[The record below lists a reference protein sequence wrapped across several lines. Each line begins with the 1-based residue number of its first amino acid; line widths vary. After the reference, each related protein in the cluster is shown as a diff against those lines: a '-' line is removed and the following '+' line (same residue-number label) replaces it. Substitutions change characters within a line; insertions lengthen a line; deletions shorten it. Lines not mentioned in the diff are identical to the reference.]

1 MAIASSIDIVLEN
14 DDIVVLGPPTSIDI
28 AVDIG
33 PQGPRGS
40 RTFTGAADPN
50 TYTTSQFET
59 IYGNVPVYGDIF
71 IRTSSGSDYGLFY
84 MYNTL
89 AIGGPI
95 WQEVLRVYDLL
106 TNFFTVNDTFVL
118 SGKNGG
124 TGAANTGKSLLLG
137 GPQTIFN
144 GNNTVTIT
152 STGNTSVTLPT
163 SGTLATTGNLSQ
175 FSSTTSSQLAG
186 IISDE
191 TGTGSLVFA
200 TSPTLAG
207 TPLSTTAAVDT
218 NTTQIATTAFV
229 IGQATS
235 SNPSALGSVAVGT
248 STRYAR
254 SDHVHPTTGLGLTSG
269 TLAQFA
275 STTSSELAGVI
286 SDETGSGSLVFATS
300 PSLTTPNIGA
310 ATGTSL
316 TTTGSIT
323 ASTTG
328 GRVSLGIDSGGSI
341 TLGRL
346 DNNATSPYIDFNSGS
361 TTVDYDVRLQAS
373 GGNGTSGNGILTV
386 IGSLITEASS
396 ASHIG
401 FRLPHGTAPTSLTDG
416 DIWTTTSG
424 MYVRV
429 NGSTIGPLGT
439 GGGGGGGTTNT
450 EDVIGISFFTMGA

>member
-33 PQGPRGS
+33 PEGPRGS

-50 TYTTSQFET
+50 TYTTSQFEI

-95 WQEVLRVYDLL
+95 WQEILRVYDLL

-152 STGNTSVTLPT
+152 STGNTNVTLPT
-163 SGTLATTGNLSQ
+163 SGTLATTGSLSQ
-175 FSSTTSSQLAG
+175 FASTTSAQLAG

-207 TPLSTTAAVDT
+207 IPLSTTAAVDT

-229 IGQATS
+229 INQGYLKSSDASSTYAPLLSPNLSGTPLSTTASVDTNTTQIATTAFVLGQAS
-235 SNPSALGSVAVGT
+235 GVNPQALGSVAIGS

-254 SDHVHPTTGLGLTSG
+254 ADHVHPTTGLALLSG
-269 TLAQFA
+269 ATFTGSIIAPA
-275 STTSSELAGVI
+275 STTSISPINIPHGV
-286 SDETGSGSLVFATS
+286 SPTS
-300 PSLTTPNIGA
+300 PA
-310 ATGTSL
+310 
-316 TTTGSIT
+316 
-323 ASTTG
+323 
-328 GRVSLGIDSGGSI
+328 
-341 TLGRL
+341 
-346 DNNATSPYIDFNSGS
+346 
-361 TTVDYDVRLQAS
+361 
-373 GGNGTSGNGILTV
+373 
-386 IGSLITEASS
+386 
-396 ASHIG
+396 
-401 FRLPHGTAPTSLTDG
+401 DG
-416 DIWTTTSG
+416 DIWTTSTG
-424 MYVRV
+424 MYIRI

-439 GGGGGGGTTNT
+439 GGGGGGGGTTNT